1 MIIETGIAL
10 PQDDASRTAIKKA
23 IGEACDA
30 KLRISAE
37 NDLLKDIRTSVKDQY
52 GLAPKHFNMMVK
64 AKYNGDIEKTVA
76 EATEIEASLD
86 ILFKPAG
93 AVDEDQN
100 Q

>member
-1 MIIETGIAL
+1 M
-10 PQDDASRTAIKKA
+10 
-23 IGEACDA
+23 
-30 KLRISAE
+30 
-37 NDLLKDIRTSVKDQY
+37 
-52 GLAPKHFNMMVK
+52 APKHFNMMVK